1 MCKIKKHWM
10 IDIGLIF
17 IIIVMGV
24 FVVLEL
30 KRTFVFMRQQAV
42 GSTHQPT
49 ALIPETEMATPEP
62 DVLVEKPAL
71 LEDMPFELIELNG
84 ESVAFSEFVGRP
96 ILVNFWATWCPPC
109 LEEMPLIQAYAD
121 RFGEELVVLAINA
134 GEDEADVRAF
144 VEQNQLEL
152 IVMLD
157 PSGKAGQYFKVYGL
171 PTTLFFDQKGDL
183 VTTHIG
189 VLNAALI
196 DRYLSEIGLGE

>member
-1 MCKIKKHWM
+1 MGKFKKHWM

-42 GSTHQPT
+42 GHENQPT
-49 ALIPETEMATPEP
+49 ALIPETEKATPEP

-71 LEDMPFELIELNG
+71 SDDMPLELIHLDG
-84 ESVAFSEFVGRP
+84 ESVAYSEFEGRP